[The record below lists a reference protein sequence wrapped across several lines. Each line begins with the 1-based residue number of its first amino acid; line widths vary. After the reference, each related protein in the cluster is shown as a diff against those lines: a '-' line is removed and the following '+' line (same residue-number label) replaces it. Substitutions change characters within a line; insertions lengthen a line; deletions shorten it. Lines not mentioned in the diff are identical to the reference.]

1 MRWIKNHRS
10 YPSTKLFYLTNTKH
24 RKVVVQAMKLMIDP
38 KKKGMKLMKIGEN
51 RDYNNEN
58 SHNLDLNRAI
68 EVN

>member
-1 MRWIKNHRS
+1 
-10 YPSTKLFYLTNTKH
+10 
-24 RKVVVQAMKLMIDP
+24 MKLMIDP

-51 RDYNNEN
+51 RDYNNGN